1 MNKIE
6 TVIKKKITRTGV
18 VTSDKMDKTVV
29 VEVERKQKH
38 PLYGKYIRK
47 HKKYKVHDEENE
59 CSFGDRVIIEECK
72 PISKTKQWKL
82 SEITSRM
89 VVE

>member
-6 TVIKKKITRTGV
+6 ARTKKKSTRIGV
-18 VTSDKMDKTVV
+18 VTSDKMDKTIV
-29 VEVERKQKH
+29 VEVERKFKH

-59 CSFGDRVIIEECK
+59 SHFGDTVIIEECR

-82 SEITSRM
+82 TEITNRM
-89 VVE
+89 IVE

>member
-6 TVIKKKITRTGV
+6 TINKKKTTRVGV
-18 VTSDKMDKTVV
+18 VTSDKMDKTIV
-29 VEVERKQKH
+29 VEVERKFKH

-47 HKKYKVHDEENE
+47 HKKYIVHDEENE
-59 CSFGDRVIIEECK
+59 SRFGDNVIIEECR

-82 SEITSRM
+82 SKITSRM